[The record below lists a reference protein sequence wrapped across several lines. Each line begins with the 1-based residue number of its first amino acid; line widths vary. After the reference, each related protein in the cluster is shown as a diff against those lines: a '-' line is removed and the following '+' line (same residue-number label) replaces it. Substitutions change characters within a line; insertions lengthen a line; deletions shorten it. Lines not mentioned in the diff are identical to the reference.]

1 MSQPQPRSQLPRQHV
16 PDYGAPGPYVP
27 PPEEPSARAHLT
39 ANVVLL
45 CGMALLH
52 LAGLG
57 SVVINVILV
66 FSKPTKGSLSNN
78 PELIGN
84 MIGFLICAIWVV
96 AGLILAP
103 TAAWGLGTRQAWGRR
118 IAQIYW
124 GVSIAACC
132 CWPAGVYGLWSLSR
146 DDVKRA
152 LG

>member
-1 MSQPQPRSQLPRQHV
+1 M
-16 PDYGAPGPYVP
+16 P

-84 MIGFLICAIWVV
+84 MIGFWICAIWVV

-103 TAAWGLGTRQAWGRR
+103 TAAWAGHAPGLGAADRADLLGRLDCR
-118 IAQIYW
+118 LLLLARRR
-124 GVSIAACC
+124 
-132 CWPAGVYGLWSLSR
+132 LRRWSLSR